1 MIYAVFRYN
10 DKIITLVS
18 VCLLKPRKEFIK
30 AVDRWHMG
38 LIYTRLQTL
47 VTGFGLCESMKNN
60 IGSKESANQG
70 ECVRLG

>member
-1 MIYAVFRYN
+1 MQFFRYN

-18 VCLLKPRKEFIK
+18 ACLLQPRKEFIK
-30 AVDRWHMG
+30 AADRWQMG

-47 VTGFGLCESMKNN
+47 VTGFDLCESMKN
-60 IGSKESANQG
+60 SVESRESASQG

>member
-1 MIYAVFRYN
+1 MQFFRYN

-18 VCLLKPRKEFIK
+18 ACLLKPRKEFIK
-30 AVDRWHMG
+30 AADRWQMG
-38 LIYTRLQTL
+38 LIYTWLQTL

-60 IGSKESANQG
+60 VGSKESASQG